1 MFVSLSVCFVLLL
14 SYVLSDD
21 ITTREGHGKPFGN
34 RKPIQYIE
42 EIDNFPDPKT
52 FNENY
57 IIPYKPVKMKNV
69 AKISPAFTKWT
80 DDYFISLKEPSD
92 HVVSVETRKK
102 EDRTQAVKEMPFVE
116 FVKSYNTSGI
126 YMVNPVPPFIG
137 GDLVLPCPLQ
147 CRDIIDK
154 GLVENIMWFSSGGT
168 KSVVHTDSVD
178 NINCLYRGQK
188 SFVIVDPTKYGDKV
202 DIDHPEG
209 AYSAVDV
216 DSVDYTKYPG
226 LSEVEFYHTNLSAG
240 DCLYI
245 PYKWI
250 HQVRSYDS
258 NLAVNIWWDH
268 FKNNDVNWNDC
279 NAKCDPKLTFTKIKF
294 HGFDGQMD
302 NIQQIKDHFQDIL
315 KFPKEM
321 DANKF
326 LKAILGNDVPYLKET
341 GRYEDAKSVILELF
355 TIMDLDKDTILSI
368 DEVKLAPDEVWTE
381 GRELMIELGH
391 ILDGDMPETDDENQ
405 HDEL

>member
-57 IIPYKPVKMKNV
+57 IISYKPVKMKNV

-137 GDLVLPCPLQ
+137 
-147 CRDIIDK
+147 
-154 GLVENIMWFSSGGT
+154 
-168 KSVVHTDSVD
+168 
-178 NINCLYRGQK
+178 
-188 SFVIVDPTKYGDKV
+188 
-202 DIDHPEG
+202 
-209 AYSAVDV
+209 
-216 DSVDYTKYPG
+216 
-226 LSEVEFYHTNLSAG
+226 
-240 DCLYI
+240 
-245 PYKWI
+245 
-250 HQVRSYDS
+250 
-258 NLAVNIWWDH
+258 
-268 FKNNDVNWNDC
+268 
-279 NAKCDPKLTFTKIKF
+279 
-294 HGFDGQMD
+294 
-302 NIQQIKDHFQDIL
+302 
-315 KFPKEM
+315 
-321 DANKF
+321 
-326 LKAILGNDVPYLKET
+326 
-341 GRYEDAKSVILELF
+341 
-355 TIMDLDKDTILSI
+355 
-368 DEVKLAPDEVWTE
+368 
-381 GRELMIELGH
+381 
-391 ILDGDMPETDDENQ
+391 
-405 HDEL
+405 